1 MKKHFGVVL
10 FRILEL
16 CVKQTVAGV
25 WCGLG
30 AIFLFQKMEHRCG
43 HISGSCSC
51 LNAFLALLLPHFL
64 PALLHSLWLPGRKS
78 EWPGDLEEDTW
89 SLTICTFSQ
98 PPPQS
103 APSWGRC
110 RPWQSLLYILG
121 SPHPSYLAL
130 PGAMDGFRSHCT
142 VHFLPSSF
150 LTNSRGCSTHDT
162 VLRLLLSHR
171 LTCLLCAPSSLYPDP
186 FQKLHYG

>member
-1 MKKHFGVVL
+1 M
-10 FRILEL
+10 
-16 CVKQTVAGV
+16 V
-25 WCGLG
+25 WGR
-30 AIFLFQKMEHRCG
+30 FFFSRRWNTDVDT
-43 HISGSCSC
+43 SGSCSC
-51 LNAFLALLLPHFL
+51 SNAFLALLLPRFL

-98 PPPQS
+98 PPPQPALS
-103 APSWGRC
+103 RGRC

-121 SPHPSYLAL
+121 SPRPSFLAL
-130 PGAMDGFRSHCT
+130 PGAMDRFRSHCT
-142 VHFLPSSF
+142 VHLLPSSY
-150 LTNSRGCSTHDT
+150 LTNSRGCSTHNT